1 MDNLKHYGIPGMKW
15 GVRRATGS
23 NGLVVKT
30 SNIKSK
36 KGSISP
42 EDTSR
47 INKSVKIGSLIGG
60 APGGII
66 AGGLTSRK
74 IRKEKEVQIANV
86 LKTPIEKINRK
97 SLKDAA
103 KVARDHSYVKVKL
116 KAGNKWVKVNPG
128 TIPPSTD
135 KSKTSKTSKASKTA
149 LYANIKKVDRE
160 RTRLSKQYD
169 NARTKEERDR
179 ILDKVSKLDDEFFKS
194 TYR

>member
-1 MDNLKHYGIPGMKW
+1 M
-15 GVRRATGS
+15 
-23 NGLVVKT
+23 
-30 SNIKSK
+30 
-36 KGSISP
+36 
-42 EDTSR
+42 
-47 INKSVKIGSLIGG
+47 
-60 APGGII
+60 
-66 AGGLTSRK
+66 
-74 IRKEKEVQIANV
+74 
-86 LKTPIEKINRK
+86 
-97 SLKDAA
+97 A

-135 KSKTSKTSKASKTA
+135 KSKTSKTSKTSKASKTA